1 MKTTNGHARA
11 VKCHAYCRND
21 LCPQA
26 DACVFHRAAVACS
39 SNETF
44 VPTLNLLFYPDS
56 GKPCRFYR
64 TEKRIRAAGGIGRL
78 YDSVP
83 HAEVRALRKKIIG
96 RIGRSR
102 YYRIYRHETYLLPE
116 EQNFISDLFS
126 NLDADVKPIYEC
138 YTEESVW

>member
-1 MKTTNGHARA
+1 MLQIIDLTRFIIHMKTTNGHARA

-64 TEKRIRAAGGIGRL
+64 
-78 YDSVP
+78 VC
-83 HAEVRALRKKIIG
+83 V
-96 RIGRSR
+96 
-102 YYRIYRHETYLLPE
+102 
-116 EQNFISDLFS
+116 
-126 NLDADVKPIYEC
+126 
-138 YTEESVW
+138 